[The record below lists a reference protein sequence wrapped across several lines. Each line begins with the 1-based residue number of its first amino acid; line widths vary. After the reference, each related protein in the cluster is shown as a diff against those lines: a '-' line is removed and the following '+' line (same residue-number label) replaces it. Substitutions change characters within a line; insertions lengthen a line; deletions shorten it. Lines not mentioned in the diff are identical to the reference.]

1 MLSQFSLVRVCMPK
15 HSHSNKEIVYDCL
28 CPWHCFSHHRILTIF
43 FLSFWLFFNSLG
55 GWFFYIAMPILH
67 IKLIRTRR
75 STTIGV
81 IHAFIYDDFNLSW
94 HFFRQDLSLFSDL
107 LWDFISFTL
116 YDEPF
121 FKQKQMRVYD
131 NNICWARQCHPLRI
145 PHANHKR
152 SIILISILVLR
163 AILFFRISRHR
174 SHTTRA
180 LCRVCTHT
188 NTRPISLHFGWESG
202 RFDDLTLTTI
212 GVVGFVDFSV
222 LAWRL
227 SKTNREIYASRFGR
241 VFMRGLFPA

>member
-1 MLSQFSLVRVCMPK
+1 MQLFVTFFVCDMIIIGRQLAVLSQFSSVLCQNIAIQIKRLFMIVCV
-15 HSHSNKEIVYDCL
+15 HCIVSHTTGFWL
-28 CPWHCFSHHRILTIF
+28 FF

-116 YDEPF
+116 YDDPF

-188 NTRPISLHFGWESG
+188 HTRPISLHFGWESG

-227 SKTNREIYASRFGR
+227 ANQ
-241 VFMRGLFPA
+241 